1 MSEDLSIKKDLDRGP
16 FLLPE
21 RRDSSRKGA
30 RMAEKKLTV
39 KQKRFVDFYVETGN
53 ATEAAKKAG
62 YSKRTAE
69 AIGLENLGKPR
80 IKKAIAA
87 RLKELESK
95 RVATAKE
102 VMEFLTSTMRGE
114 VTEEVVVSD
123 FLGDGVSQTKIV
135 EKHVGVRD
143 RLKAAEG
150 LAKRLGLTEP
160 EDTTE
165 ETGGVQIVDDTNKAE

>member
-1 MSEDLSIKKDLDRGP
+1 
-16 FLLPE
+16 
-21 RRDSSRKGA
+21 
-30 RMAEKKLTV
+30 MAEKEIKLTI
-39 KQKRFVDFYVETGN
+39 KQERFVKEVIEIGEYVKAARRAGY
-53 ATEAAKKAG
+53 TEASARDAPNW
-62 YSKRTAE
+62 
-69 AIGLENLGKPR
+69 LNPNKPQYKPYL
-80 IKKAIAA
+80 KKAIAA

-114 VTEEVVVSD
+114 VKEEVVVSD

-160 EDTTE
+160 EDTAE
-165 ETGGVQIVDDTNKAE
+165 ETGGVQIVDDTDTAE

>member
-1 MSEDLSIKKDLDRGP
+1 
-16 FLLPE
+16 
-21 RRDSSRKGA
+21 
-30 RMAEKKLTV
+30 MAEKKLTV
-39 KQKRFVDFYVETGN
+39 KQKKFVDFYVETGN
-53 ATEAAKKAG
+53 ATESAIRAG
-62 YSKRTAE
+62 YSKRTA
-69 AIGLENLGKPR
+69 AVIGQENLRKPYIR
-80 IKKAIAA
+80 KAIAA

-114 VTEEVVVSD
+114 VKEEVVVSD

-165 ETGGVQIVDDTNKAE
+165 ETGGVQIVDDTDTAEYYHI

>member
-1 MSEDLSIKKDLDRGP
+1 
-16 FLLPE
+16 
-21 RRDSSRKGA
+21 
-30 RMAEKKLTV
+30 MAEKKIKLTIR
-39 KQKRFVDFYVETGN
+39 QERFVKEVIGTGEYVEAARRAGY
-53 ATEAAKKAG
+53 TEASARDAPNW
-62 YSKRTAE
+62 
-69 AIGLENLGKPR
+69 LNPNKPQYKPYL
-80 IKKAIAA
+80 KKAIDA

-114 VTEEVVVSD
+114 VKEEVVVSD
-123 FLGDGVSQTKIV
+123 FLGDGVSQTRIV

-165 ETGGVQIVDDTNKAE
+165 ETGGVQIVDDTDTTE